1 MVIPDK
7 VDNDRQPPQDTSPEG
22 RLTRRS
28 IRSFVVRNGRTTAAQ
43 TDALQR
49 LLPEYGIPYTDE
61 IVDLNQTFGRTA
73 PVWLEIG
80 FGNGDVLINMAS
92 EHPDTNII
100 GAEVHESGIGHA
112 LGGMEKA
119 GLTNLRVVQH
129 DAMEVLENM
138 LQEASLDKVLLLFPD
153 PWHKKRHHK
162 RRIVQTDFLN
172 AVARSLKPGGTLHLA
187 TDWAEYGEWMIEKLE
202 ADNRFTNQAG
212 IGKPSPR
219 PAWRPV
225 TRFENRGH
233 RLGHDVVDL
242 LYTRNAP

>member
-7 VDNDRQPPQDTSPEG
+7 ADKGRQPPQDTTPEG

-61 IVDLNQTFGRTA
+61 IVDLSQTFGRTA

-80 FGNGDVLINMAS
+80 FGNGDVLLNMAS
-92 EHPDTNII
+92 ENPDINII

-112 LGGMEKA
+112 LCGMEKA

-138 LQEASLDKVLLLFPD
+138 LPPASLDKVLLLFPD

-172 AVARSLKPGGTLHLA
+172 AVARSLKPGAVLHLA

-202 ADNRFTNQAG
+202 ADKRFTNQAG
-212 IGKPSPR
+212 IGKPSAR